1 MDEVE
6 VRVEASEGLFSDKI
20 KELVGIRLRLENYIH
35 DEIGLRV
42 KVTLI
47 EPKTL
52 PRSQGKAVR
61 VIDKR
66 KL

>member
-1 MDEVE
+1 MDELE

-52 PRSQGKAVR
+52 PRSQGKAIR

>member
-20 KELVGIRLRLENYIH
+20 KELVGIMLRLENYIH

-52 PRSQGKAVR
+52 PRSEGKAVR